1 MQGLGTALD
10 VAIGLVLMY
19 LLLSLAVTAIVE
31 YASQLLQIR
40 ANNLAYT
47 LRRLLDGSSP
57 EAQQGKSIFKLFI
70 KPQPVNQPGTP
81 TPTLF
86 GKFEASGQIGTM
98 NQSSGRNPSYLESSV
113 FAKGLSEALGLVEQ
127 AGIAGA
133 ANVALTSN
141 VLNALPDS
149 PIKKVIE
156 DEIKRATNGL
166 ADFEKAMAGWFD
178 NAMGRAS
185 GIFKRWTQ
193 LVSVIAGLVVA
204 VALNADTFAVG
215 RALWDDDVLRA
226 QIVAAAERKVEQNPS
241 VPAADLKQVREELSL
256 FPLGWKLREEPKEGE
271 PKNGA
276 LNTNEQF
283 DWWYWIFKILGLA
296 FTGVALAF
304 GAPFWFDALSKLV
317 NIRSSGKKPAP
328 TS

>member
-1 MQGLGTALD
+1 MEGLGTALD

-31 YASQLLQIR
+31 YASQFFQVR

-70 KPQPVNQPGTP
+70 KPQPVNQPGAP
-81 TPTLF
+81 APTLF
-86 GKFEASGQIGTM
+86 GKFESAGQIATM
-98 NQSSGRNPSYLESSV
+98 KQSSGRNPSYLESAT
-113 FAKGLSEALGLVEQ
+113 FAKGLSEALEAVEQ
-127 AGIAGA
+127 RGVVGGAAGA
-133 ANVALTSN
+133 ITSN
-141 VLNALPDS
+141 VLGALPDS

-156 DEIKRATNGL
+156 DEIKRAAGNL
-166 ADFEKAMAGWFD
+166 ATFETAMAAWFD

-193 LVSVIAGLVVA
+193 VVSIVIGIGVA
-204 VALNADTFAVG
+204 AALNADTFAVG
-215 RALWDDDVLRA
+215 QRLWDDDVLRG
-226 QIVAAAERKVEQNPS
+226 QVVAMAEKKVTADKSVGEAKKEIEDIRK
-241 VPAADLKQVREELSL
+241 ELSI
-256 FPLGWKLREEPKEGE
+256 FPIGWGYGTNPIDCLGWF
-271 PKNGA
+271 
-276 LNTNEQF
+276 T
-283 DWWYWIFKILGLA
+283 KICGVI
-296 FTGVALAF
+296 FTGAAMAF